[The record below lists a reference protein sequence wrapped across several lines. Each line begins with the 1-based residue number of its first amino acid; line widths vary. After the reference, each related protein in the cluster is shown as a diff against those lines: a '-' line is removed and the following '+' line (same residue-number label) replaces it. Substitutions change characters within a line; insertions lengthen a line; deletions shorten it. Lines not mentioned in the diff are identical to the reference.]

1 MILKNYWTILNDITT
16 KANAEDSIYGNITDI
31 TGTDRKYNIGGNNST
46 YAMKGVISNAN
57 MKGDI
62 SCRLGTGTTDP
73 TINDFS
79 LVTDVTTCFT
89 GITVQHSTVVTDN
102 GAKVVYV
109 ISGTNNISEDI
120 TIREVGITKG
130 VKYGSS
136 SSPSTFT
143 ILLTR
148 DVLASPITVPAGQ
161 GFAFTYEW
169 VEG

>member
-1 MILKNYWTILNDITT
+1 MNDITT
-16 KANAEDSIYGNITDI
+16 KANAEDLIYGNITDI
-31 TGTDRKYNIGGNNST
+31 TGIDRQYDVGGANSV
-46 YAMKGVISNAN
+46 YAMKYVISNAN

-62 SCRLGTGTTDP
+62 SCRLGTGTTEP
-73 TINDFS
+73 TINDIS
-79 LVTDVTTCFT
+79 LAADVTSQFT
-89 GITVQHSTVVTDN
+89 GITVQHSTVVTDD

-109 ISGTNNISEDI
+109 ISSTNNINADI

-130 VKYGSS
+130 LKYGDS

-148 DVLASPITVPAGQ
+148 DVLASPIIVPIGQ
-161 GFAFTYEW
+161 GFVFTYEW